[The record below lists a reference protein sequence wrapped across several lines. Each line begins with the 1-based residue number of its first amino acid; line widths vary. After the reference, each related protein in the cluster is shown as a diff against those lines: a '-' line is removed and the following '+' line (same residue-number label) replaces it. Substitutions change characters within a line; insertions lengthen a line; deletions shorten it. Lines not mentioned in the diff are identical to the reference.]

1 MVVLVAQIFVFTE
14 KLTTHFSSIK
24 RRFDMPKKQRYHS
37 GVGGGGGGYHASG
50 GGKGGR
56 RQKEEAPSTF
66 RNQKLTPVQTIKQ
79 TKTTLKRLKK
89 DGTFDSIRSR
99 LLNAILQNETLKTY
113 ASFAVTASTQMM
125 RLRNMN
131 TTASEK
137 VNAQTKMAI
146 KRELELDL
154 SREVSNACWNEL
166 AEKDGEIARAVQK
179 EIFRERKMRY
189 DLKEEKMLKRKK
201 TKKTK
206 KVGGRLARGGR

>member
-1 MVVLVAQIFVFTE
+1 
-14 KLTTHFSSIK
+14 
-24 RRFDMPKKQRYHS
+24 MPKNQGYHS
-37 GVGGGGGGYHASG
+37 GVGGGGGGGYHSSG
-50 GGKGGR
+50 PGRGGR

-99 LLNAILQNETLKTY
+99 LVNAILQNETLKTY

-125 RLRNMN
+125 RLRKMN
-131 TTASEK
+131 TNEK

-146 KRELELDL
+146 KRELEMDL

-189 DLKEEKMLKRKK
+189 DLKEEKMLFKRNKMKKKK
-201 TKKTK
+201 TN
-206 KVGGRLARGGR
+206 KVGGRLAARGGR

>member
-66 RNQKLTPVQTIKQ
+66 RNQKLTPVQTIEQ

-189 DLKEEKMLKRKK
+189 DLKEEKILKRKK
-201 TKKTK
+201 MKKTK

>member
-24 RRFDMPKKQRYHS
+24 RRFEMPKKQRYHS
-37 GVGGGGGGYHASG
+37 GVGGGGGYHSSG

-99 LLNAILQNETLKTY
+99 LVNAILQNETLKTY

-154 SREVSNACWNEL
+154 SREVSNA
-166 AEKDGEIARAVQK
+166 EKDGDIARAVQK

-189 DLKEEKMLKRKK
+189 DLKEEKILKRKK
-201 TKKTK
+201 MKKTK

>member
-24 RRFDMPKKQRYHS
+24 RRFEMPKKQRYHS
-37 GVGGGGGGYHASG
+37 GVGGGGGGYHSSG

-99 LLNAILQNETLKTY
+99 LVNAILQNETLKTY

-166 AEKDGEIARAVQK
+166 AEKDGDIARAVQK

-189 DLKEEKMLKRKK
+189 DLKEEKILKRKK
-201 TKKTK
+201 MKKTK

>member
-37 GVGGGGGGYHASG
+37 GVGGGGGGYHSSG

-66 RNQKLTPVQTIKQ
+66 RNQKLTPVQTIEQ

-146 KRELELDL
+146 KRELEMDL

-189 DLKEEKMLKRKK
+189 DLKEEKILKRKK
-201 TKKTK
+201 MKKTK

>member
-1 MVVLVAQIFVFTE
+1 MRIVSVLENKKLE
-14 KLTTHFSSIK
+14 KRIAITPEIVKKYISIGIEVCLCENYANHLGIDDK
-24 RRFDMPKKQRYHS
+24 EYQNI
-37 GVGGGGGGYHASG
+37 GV
-50 GGKGGR
+50 
-56 RQKEEAPSTF
+56 E
-66 RNQKLTPVQTIKQ
+66 I
-79 TKTTLKRLKK
+79 KK
-89 DGTFDSIRSR
+89 DGTIDSIRSR
-99 LLNAILQNETLKTY
+99 LVNAILQNETLKTY

-146 KRELELDL
+146 KRELEMDL

-166 AEKDGEIARAVQK
+166 AEKDGDIARAVQK

-189 DLKEEKMLKRKK
+189 DLKEEKILKRKK
-201 TKKTK
+201 MKKTK

>member
-1 MVVLVAQIFVFTE
+1 MVVLVAQIFVITE

-24 RRFDMPKKQRYHS
+24 RRLDMPKKQRYHS
-37 GVGGGGGGYHASG
+37 GVGGGGGYHSSG

-146 KRELELDL
+146 KRELEMDL

-189 DLKEEKMLKRKK
+189 DLKEEKILKRKK
-201 TKKTK
+201 MKKTK

>member
-1 MVVLVAQIFVFTE
+1 MVVLVAQIFVITE
-14 KLTTHFSSIK
+14 KLTTHFLSIK
-24 RRFDMPKKQRYHS
+24 RRFEMPKKQRYHS
-37 GVGGGGGGYHASG
+37 GVGGGGGGYHSSG

-66 RNQKLTPVQTIKQ
+66 RNQKLTPVQTIEQ

-146 KRELELDL
+146 KRELEMDL

-189 DLKEEKMLKRKK
+189 DLKEEKILKRKK
-201 TKKTK
+201 MKKTK

>member
-37 GVGGGGGGYHASG
+37 GVGGGGGYHSSG

-146 KRELELDL
+146 KRELEMDL

-189 DLKEEKMLKRKK
+189 DLKEEKILKR
-201 TKKTK
+201 KKTK

>member
-37 GVGGGGGGYHASG
+37 GVGGGGGGYHSSG

-146 KRELELDL
+146 KRELEMDL

>member
-1 MVVLVAQIFVFTE
+1 
-14 KLTTHFSSIK
+14 
-24 RRFDMPKKQRYHS
+24 MPKNQGYHS
-37 GVGGGGGGYHASG
+37 GVGGGGGGGYHSSG
-50 GGKGGR
+50 PGRGGR

-99 LLNAILQNETLKTY
+99 LVNAILQNETLKTY

-125 RLRNMN
+125 RLRKMN
-131 TTASEK
+131 TNEK

-146 KRELELDL
+146 KRELEMDL

-166 AEKDGEIARAVQK
+166 AEKDGDVARAVQK

-189 DLKEEKMLKRKK
+189 DLKEEKMFLKRNK
-201 TKKTK
+201 TKMKKTK
-206 KVGGRLARGGR
+206 KVGGRLAARGGR

>member
-1 MVVLVAQIFVFTE
+1 
-14 KLTTHFSSIK
+14 
-24 RRFDMPKKQRYHS
+24 MPKNQGYHS
-37 GVGGGGGGYHASG
+37 GVGGGGGGGYHSSG
-50 GGKGGR
+50 PGRGGR

-99 LLNAILQNETLKTY
+99 LVNAILQNETLKTY

-125 RLRNMN
+125 RLRKMN
-131 TTASEK
+131 TNEK

-146 KRELELDL
+146 KRELEMDL

-166 AEKDGEIARAVQK
+166 AEKDGDIARAVQK

-189 DLKEEKMLKRKK
+189 DLKEEKMFLKRNK
-201 TKKTK
+201 TKMKKTK
-206 KVGGRLARGGR
+206 KVGGRLAARGGR

>member
-37 GVGGGGGGYHASG
+37 GVGGGGGYHFSG

-89 DGTFDSIRSR
+89 DGTFDSIRSH

-146 KRELELDL
+146 KRELEMDL

-166 AEKDGEIARAVQK
+166 AEKDGDIARAVQK

-189 DLKEEKMLKRKK
+189 DLKEEKILKRKK
-201 TKKTK
+201 MKKTK

>member
-1 MVVLVAQIFVFTE
+1 MVVLVAQIFFITE

-24 RRFDMPKKQRYHS
+24 RRFEMPKKQRYHS
-37 GVGGGGGGYHASG
+37 GVGGGGGGYHSSG

-99 LLNAILQNETLKTY
+99 LVNAILQNETLKTY

-166 AEKDGEIARAVQK
+166 AEKDGDIARAVQK

-189 DLKEEKMLKRKK
+189 DLKEEKILKRKK
-201 TKKTK
+201 MKKTK

>member
-37 GVGGGGGGYHASG
+37 GVGGGGGYHFSG

-179 EIFRERKMRY
+179 AIFRERKMRY

>member
-1 MVVLVAQIFVFTE
+1 
-14 KLTTHFSSIK
+14 
-24 RRFDMPKKQRYHS
+24 MPKKQRYH
-37 GVGGGGGGYHASG
+37 GGGGGGGYHSSG

-89 DGTFDSIRSR
+89 DGTFDAIRSR
-99 LLNAILQNETLKTY
+99 LVNAILQNETLKTY

-131 TTASEK
+131 TTHEK

-146 KRELELDL
+146 KRELEMDL

-189 DLKEEKMLKRKK
+189 DLKEEKMLFKRNKMKKKK
-201 TKKTK
+201 TN
-206 KVGGRLARGGR
+206 KVGGRLAARGGR

>member
-1 MVVLVAQIFVFTE
+1 
-14 KLTTHFSSIK
+14 
-24 RRFDMPKKQRYHS
+24 MPKKQRYH
-37 GVGGGGGGYHASG
+37 GVGGGYHSSSG

-99 LLNAILQNETLKTY
+99 LVNAILQNETLKTY

-125 RLRNMN
+125 RLRKMN
-131 TTASEK
+131 TNEK

-146 KRELELDL
+146 KRELEMDL

-166 AEKDGEIARAVQK
+166 AEKDGDVARAVQK

-189 DLKEEKMLKRKK
+189 DLKEEKMFLKRNK
-201 TKKTK
+201 TKMKKTK
-206 KVGGRLARGGR
+206 KVGGRLAARGGR

>member
-37 GVGGGGGGYHASG
+37 GVGGGGGYHSSG
-50 GGKGGR
+50 GSKGGR

-99 LLNAILQNETLKTY
+99 LVNAILQNETLKTY

-166 AEKDGEIARAVQK
+166 AEKDGDIARAVQK

-189 DLKEEKMLKRKK
+189 DLKEEKILKRKK
-201 TKKTK
+201 MKKTK

>member
-1 MVVLVAQIFVFTE
+1 
-14 KLTTHFSSIK
+14 
-24 RRFDMPKKQRYHS
+24 MPKNQGYHS
-37 GVGGGGGGYHASG
+37 GVGGGGGGYHSSG
-50 GGKGGR
+50 PGRGGR

-99 LLNAILQNETLKTY
+99 LVNAILQNETLKTY

-125 RLRNMN
+125 RLRKMN
-131 TTASEK
+131 TNEK

-146 KRELELDL
+146 KRELEMDL

-166 AEKDGEIARAVQK
+166 AEKDGDVARAVQK

-189 DLKEEKMLKRKK
+189 DLKEEKMFLKRNK
-201 TKKTK
+201 TKMKKTK
-206 KVGGRLARGGR
+206 KVGGRLAARGGR

>member
-24 RRFDMPKKQRYHS
+24 RRFEMPKKQRYHS

-99 LLNAILQNETLKTY
+99 LVNAILQNETLKTY

-166 AEKDGEIARAVQK
+166 AEKDGDIARAVQK

-189 DLKEEKMLKRKK
+189 DLKEEKILKRKK
-201 TKKTK
+201 MKKTK

>member
-1 MVVLVAQIFVFTE
+1 
-14 KLTTHFSSIK
+14 
-24 RRFDMPKKQRYHS
+24 MPKKQRYHS
-37 GVGGGGGGYHASG
+37 GVGGGGGYHASG

-99 LLNAILQNETLKTY
+99 LVNAILQNETLKTY

-146 KRELELDL
+146 KRVEMDL

-166 AEKDGEIARAVQK
+166 AEKDGDIARAVQK

-189 DLKEEKMLKRKK
+189 DLKEEKILKRKK
-201 TKKTK
+201 MKKTK

>member
-1 MVVLVAQIFVFTE
+1 
-14 KLTTHFSSIK
+14 
-24 RRFDMPKKQRYHS
+24 MPKNQGYHS
-37 GVGGGGGGYHASG
+37 GVGGGGGGGYHSSG
-50 GGKGGR
+50 PGRGGR

-99 LLNAILQNETLKTY
+99 LVNAILQNETLKTY

-125 RLRNMN
+125 RLRKMN
-131 TTASEK
+131 TNEK

-146 KRELELDL
+146 KRELEMDL

-166 AEKDGEIARAVQK
+166 AEKDGDLARAVQK

-189 DLKEEKMLKRKK
+189 DLKEEKMFLKRNK
-201 TKKTK
+201 TKMKKTK
-206 KVGGRLARGGR
+206 KVGGRLAARGGR